1 MDNID
6 ILINMKLL
14 KKYISP
20 ILTVLVLMLFGVYLF
35 KNPEILVQV
44 TSVRWIYIVFIMLIY
59 LSIFFLEG
67 IFILITLKIFNK
79 DISIKE
85 SYFLSIVSRIGNYLL
100 PMRAGAIFRATYLKK
115 KHNFEYSKFL
125 STLYG
130 YYIIYFLL
138 NSFIGMSV
146 LIYRYINTKVMSSS
160 LLLFFFAIFMA
171 MLFLIFV
178 RVSWGKYIKTSKG
191 ILSKIVSTIDR
202 FITGWS
208 LIVKDKMHFM
218 ILLLLALGNIM
229 LNILVGYIE
238 FFAIGKSIDFIGV
251 IIYTCISGLSLLISV
266 TPGSLGIREASF
278 LITSQS
284 IGITQKEIMQL
295 AFLDRGIM
303 FILLLLLLIFI
314 LIFNKKLSLKK
325 IFLGKEN

>member
-1 MDNID
+1 MN
-6 ILINMKLL
+6 LL

-35 KNPEILVQV
+35 KNPEIISQV
-44 TSVRWIYIVFIMLIY
+44 TSVKWIYIVFIMLIY
-59 LSIFFLEG
+59 LFIFYLEG

-85 SYFLSIVSRIGNYLL
+85 SGFLSVVSRIGNYLL

-115 KHNFEYSKFL
+115 KYNFEYSKFL

-130 YYIIYFLL
+130 YYIIFFLL
-138 NSFIGMSV
+138 NSSV
-146 LIYRYINTKVMSSS
+146 GVIVLLLRYINTKVLSIS
-160 LLLFFFAIFMA
+160 LLTFFSAIILA

-178 RVSWGKYIKTSKG
+178 RVSWGKYIKSTKG
-191 ILSKIVSTIDR
+191 IFPKIVLTVDK

-208 LIVKDKMHFM
+208 LIVKDKRHFV
-218 ILLLLALGNIM
+218 ILLLTALGNIM
-229 LNILVGYIE
+229 LNILVGYME
-238 FFAIGKSIDFIGV
+238 FFAIGKAIDFIGV
-251 IIYTCISGLSLLISV
+251 ILYTCISGLSLLISV
-266 TPGSLGIREASF
+266 TPGSLGIREAAF

-284 IGITQKEIMQL
+284 IGISEEEIMKL

-303 FILLLLLLIFI
+303 FILLLMLLILI
-314 LIFNKKLSLKK
+314 LIFNRKLSLKK
-325 IFLGKEN
+325 IFFGKEN

>member
-1 MDNID
+1 MN
-6 ILINMKLL
+6 LL

-20 ILTVLVLMLFGVYLF
+20 ILTVLVLMLFGVYLYR
-35 KNPEILVQV
+35 NPEIISQV
-44 TSVRWIYIVFIMLIY
+44 ISVEWLYIVLIMFIY
-59 LSIFFLEG
+59 LFIFYLEG

-115 KHNFEYSKFL
+115 KYSFEYSKFL

-130 YYIIYFLL
+130 YYIIFFLL
-138 NSFIGMSV
+138 NSFIGVSV
-146 LIYRYINTKVMSSS
+146 LIYRYIDTRVIHIP
-160 LLLFFFAIFMA
+160 LIVFFSAIILV

-178 RVSWGKYIKTSKG
+178 RVSWGKYIKSTKG
-191 ILSKIVSTIDR
+191 IFPKIVSTVDR

-208 LIVKDKMHFM
+208 LIVKDRRNFIM
-218 ILLLLALGNIM
+218 LLQTAFGNIL
-229 LNILVGYIE
+229 LNILIVYIE
-238 FFAIGKSIDFIGV
+238 FFAIGKAIDFIGV
-251 IIYTCISGLSLLISV
+251 ILYTCVSGLSLLISI
-266 TPGSLGIREASF
+266 TPGSLGIREAAF

-284 IGITQKEIMQL
+284 IGISEKEIMQL

-303 FILLLLLLIFI
+303 FILLLMLLIFL
-314 LIFNKKLSLKK
+314 LIFNRKLSLKK
-325 IFLGKEN
+325 IIFGKEN